1 MFNTSSIALIVG
13 GSSGMGKATAE
24 RLLKSGVPV
33 MILSHDKQ
41 NLAEAKLDLESTT
54 NGHVETA
61 QVDLYDPSAVQSL
74 IEQLNAEKRHIGYLV
89 NAAGFFKPVDF
100 LEHSEQ
106 DYDLQLDMNRAFFF
120 LSLIHI

>member
-41 NLAEAKLDLESTT
+41 NLAEAKLHRVQRNKDL
-54 NGHVETA
+54 NCPVN
-61 QVDLYDPSAVQSL
+61 SATMIDTS
-74 IEQLNAEKRHIGYLV
+74 RW
-89 NAAGFFKPVDF
+89 
-100 LEHSEQ
+100 
-106 DYDLQLDMNRAFFF
+106 R
-120 LSLIHI
+120 

>member
-54 NGHVETA
+54 NGHV
-61 QVDLYDPSAVQSL
+61 
-74 IEQLNAEKRHIGYLV
+74 
-89 NAAGFFKPVDF
+89 
-100 LEHSEQ
+100 
-106 DYDLQLDMNRAFFF
+106 
-120 LSLIHI
+120 

>member
-24 RLLKSGVPV
+24 RLLKSSVPV

-41 NLAEAKLDLESTT
+41 NLVEAKLDLESTT

-61 QVDLYDPSAVQSL
+61 QVDFPPSAV
-74 IEQLNAEKRHIGYLV
+74 
-89 NAAGFFKPVDF
+89 
-100 LEHSEQ
+100 HSF
-106 DYDLQLDMNRAFFF
+106 MK
-120 LSLIHI
+120 S